1 MRKQTLLFFA
11 GAMLVMASC
20 NTTNQDTTADQATI
34 DSMVNARVEELR
46 EQMMLEN
53 DSLINELAWMR
64 ADSIINAANGKASS
78 TTRTP
83 PRRTTP
89 VRNNNNSEPTKT
101 PVADPQKTRN
111 NQNTSATDQKSLNND
126 APKTVDEQKRRNNQ

>member
-64 ADSIINAANGKASS
+64 ADSIINATNTQASGA
-78 TTRTP
+78 TRTP

-89 VRNNNNSEPTKT
+89 VRNNNTEPTKT

-111 NQNTSATDQKSLNND
+111 NQNPSATDQKSRNND